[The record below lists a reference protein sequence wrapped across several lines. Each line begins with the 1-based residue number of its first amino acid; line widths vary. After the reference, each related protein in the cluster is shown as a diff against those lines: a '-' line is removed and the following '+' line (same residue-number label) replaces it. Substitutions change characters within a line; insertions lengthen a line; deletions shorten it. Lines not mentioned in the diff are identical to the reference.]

1 MRNAIFKIWA
11 SLVLMSLLGG
21 CALVP
26 SHEEKMASFSNQ
38 CQTYGFK
45 PQTDAYAS
53 CMMKLD
59 ADDQRS
65 AAKDAQC
72 SSAAISAGANYF
84 CV

>member
-1 MRNAIFKIWA
+1 
-11 SLVLMSLLGG
+11 
-21 CALVP
+21 
-26 SHEEKMASFSNQ
+26 MASFSNQ